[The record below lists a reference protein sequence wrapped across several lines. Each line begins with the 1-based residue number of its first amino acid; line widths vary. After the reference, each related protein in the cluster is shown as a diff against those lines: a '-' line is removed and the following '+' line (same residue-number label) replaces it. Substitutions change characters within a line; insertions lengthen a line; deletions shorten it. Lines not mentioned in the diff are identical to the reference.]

1 MMLVNYI
8 LSLLLLLSWPA
19 SAVTSFSDH
28 FEYSA
33 SFMPQHADEITQF
46 FTNNE
51 TISSKKRISLF
62 KQFNDDISL
71 QIEQNPKNPILW
83 FSKGL
88 NFKNRLTAL
97 EKQKEL
103 GARNINALIN
113 QTKDFMQKSFLK
125 AMQFDSKSKPRLTAR
140 MYGSMKH
147 NLSDNDRIKA
157 LQLELSL
164 GGSGDNGTNYW
175 FTHWDVIGS
184 LQEQGR
190 LDDAEVALYQLK
202 NELRSA
208 GLENSDYTKV
218 YQQAKSNLAVEHAL
232 DKQLENEMDIKAQA
246 KNSTVLSSKKPLFE
260 SIKSNFKAY
269 WFMILLNII
278 IFLSLIYAF
287 IKREKD

>member
-1 MMLVNYI
+1 MMPINYI
-8 LSLLLLLSWPA
+8 LSICLLLSWPA
-19 SAVTSFSDH
+19 LAVTSFSDH

-46 FTNNE
+46 FTENE
-51 TISSKKRISLF
+51 TLSSKKRIRLF

-71 QIEQNPKNPILW
+71 QIEQKPENPILW

-103 GARNINALIN
+103 GARNINALIK

-125 AMQFDSKSKPRLTAR
+125 AMQLDSKSKPKLTAR

-164 GGSGDNGTNYW
+164 GGSGDNESDYW
-175 FTHWDVIGS
+175 FSHWDVIGS
-184 LQEQGR
+184 LQDQGR
-190 LDDAEVALYQLK
+190 FADAEVALYQLK
-202 NELRSA
+202 NELQSA
-208 GLENSDYTKV
+208 GLENSDYAKV
-218 YQQAKSNLAVEHAL
+218 YQQAKSNLAIEHVL
-232 DKQLENEMDIKAQA
+232 DKQLEKDMEKKAKDKKSQP
-246 KNSTVLSSKKPLFE
+246 KSIKKPLFE
-260 SIKSNFKAY
+260 SIKNNFKAY
-269 WFMILLNII
+269 WFMILLNIF
-278 IFLSLIYAF
+278 IFFSLLYAF

>member
-1 MMLVNYI
+1 MMPINYI
-8 LSLLLLLSWPA
+8 LSICLLLSWPA
-19 SAVTSFSDH
+19 LAVTSFSDH

-46 FTNNE
+46 FTENE
-51 TISSKKRISLF
+51 TLSSKKRIRLF

-71 QIEQNPKNPILW
+71 QIEQKPENPILW

-103 GARNINALIN
+103 GARNISALIK

-125 AMQFDSKSKPRLTAR
+125 AMQLDSKSKPKLTAR

-164 GGSGDNGTNYW
+164 GGSGDNESDYW
-175 FTHWDVIGS
+175 FSHWDVIGS
-184 LQEQGR
+184 LQDQGR
-190 LDDAEVALYQLK
+190 FDDAEVALYQLK
-202 NELRSA
+202 NELQSA
-208 GLENSDYTKV
+208 GLENSDYAKV
-218 YQQAKSNLAVEHAL
+218 YQQAKSNLAIEHAL
-232 DKQLENEMDIKAQA
+232 DKQLEKDMEKKAQD
-246 KNSTVLSSKKPLFE
+246 KKSQPKSTKKPLFE
-260 SIKSNFKAY
+260 SIKNNFKAY
-269 WFMILLNII
+269 WFMILLNIF
-278 IFLSLIYAF
+278 IFFSLLYAF